1 MKGPSMNRCGPFKR
15 QHTSFPRNKR
25 LTTASL
31 KWRLGV
37 WSIQGLPLLAAS
49 PMTHWHN
56 SATQPWTPTP
66 RKGTGTRHTEKTSVE
81 KNPTSLGGG
90 REGKKMADRTQ
101 HEGKTERAKESHD
114 RCSQPPGMRMPKTA
128 DLGTQ
133 ALLVVN
139 SFKLHLNA
147 FKHFSSW
154 SIIALLKGFDQWSII
169 INDQHTTQTNLHVFR
184 RRDVKARPNPICR
197 NHSRTM
203 HNVFFGFGYSTIIW
217 RNKQQQQQKRLSFMY
232 TNSTPPGGTQ
242 QMFIRGDSAPRS
254 NHLPFFMPFFFSRKR
269 YPFRIPSIE
278 KWCPFHIPCLEVCIP
293 FNCTVLWI
301 GINHKTRT
309 FSRLCKAI
317 QFIC

>member
-1 MKGPSMNRCGPFKR
+1 MFRCFRQEGRNHIMKGPSMNRCGPFKR

-56 SATQPWTPTP
+56 SATQPWAPTP

-217 RNKQQQQQKRLSFMY
+217 RNKQQQQQNRLSFMY
-232 TNSTPPGGTQ
+232 TSSTPRGHSTNVYTGRLRREVQPLTIFYIIFFHEKGTP
-242 QMFIRGDSAPRS
+242 FVYLLLKNGAPFTY
-254 NHLPFFMPFFFSRKR
+254 L
-269 YPFRIPSIE
+269 
-278 KWCPFHIPCLEVCIP
+278 V
-293 FNCTVLWI
+293 
-301 GINHKTRT
+301 
-309 FSRLCKAI
+309 
-317 QFIC
+317 

>member
-1 MKGPSMNRCGPFKR
+1 M
-15 QHTSFPRNKR
+15 
-25 LTTASL
+25 
-31 KWRLGV
+31 
-37 WSIQGLPLLAAS
+37 
-49 PMTHWHN
+49 
-56 SATQPWTPTP
+56 
-66 RKGTGTRHTEKTSVE
+66 
-81 KNPTSLGGG
+81 GG
-90 REGKKMADRTQ
+90 REGKKMGDRTQ

-169 INDQHTTQTNLHVFR
+169 INDQHTTQTNLHVFS

-217 RNKQQQQQKRLSFMY
+217 RNKQQQNRLSFMY
-232 TNSTPPGGTQ
+232 TNSTPRGGGHSTNVYTGRLRPEVQ
-242 QMFIRGDSAPRS
+242 PLTIFYIIFFHEKGTPFVYLLLKNGAPFTY
-254 NHLPFFMPFFFSRKR
+254 L
-269 YPFRIPSIE
+269 
-278 KWCPFHIPCLEVCIP
+278 V
-293 FNCTVLWI
+293 
-301 GINHKTRT
+301 
-309 FSRLCKAI
+309 
-317 QFIC
+317 

>member
-1 MKGPSMNRCGPFKR
+1 MFRCFRQEGRNHIMKGPSMNRCGPFKR

-56 SATQPWTPTP
+56 SATQPWAPTP

-217 RNKQQQQQKRLSFMY
+217 RNKQQQQQQQNRLSFMY
-232 TNSTPPGGTQ
+232 TNSTPPGGGGHSTNVYTGRLRPEVQ
-242 QMFIRGDSAPRS
+242 PLTIFYTI
-254 NHLPFFMPFFFSRKR
+254 FFFTKKV
-269 YPFRIPSIE
+269 PFSYTFYWKMVPLSHTLFRTLH
-278 KWCPFHIPCLEVCIP
+278 PF
-293 FNCTVLWI
+293 
-301 GINHKTRT
+301 
-309 FSRLCKAI
+309 
-317 QFIC
+317 